1 MLDKRYRPTPI
12 AMAIAVLATASILV
26 VNFLL
31 QPMRLQ
37 EWVARVAVG
46 AGIVLVLL
54 LLNVGFAGWVRA
66 AARDAKARREAH
78 PQK

>member
-1 MLDKRYRPTPI
+1 
-12 AMAIAVLATASILV
+12 MAIAMLAAASILV
-26 VNFLL
+26 VNFFL

-37 EWVARVAVG
+37 DWIPRLAVG

-54 LLNVGFAGWVRA
+54 LLNVGFAGWIRA

-78 PQK
+78 SQK